1 MSYCCRV
8 ILPADLDE
16 ILNFETLKL
25 AESLTDD
32 TERTLASWHA
42 RWRRES
48 LEHYL
53 PLGWSFLVR
62 DQDIKNSFA
71 AANPGEGALVGY
83 FLAQPFLF
91 VEALTQTLWLEHMSF
106 SSLQARDELCDLA
119 YRVARE
125 KHFQRVI
132 FPNQSGISN
141 SLASLKP
148 EPWSPQ
154 SLSLSTSKIS
164 T

>member
-83 FLAQPFLF
+83 FLASLF
-91 VEALTQTLWLEHMSF
+91 YLLKHSRKLFGWSICPLVPCKLEMSF
-106 SSLQARDELCDLA
+106 AIWPTE
-119 YRVARE
+119 
-125 KHFQRVI
+125 
-132 FPNQSGISN
+132 
-141 SLASLKP
+141 
-148 EPWSPQ
+148 
-154 SLSLSTSKIS
+154 
-164 T
+164 